1 MMLNA
6 GITQITNALIKI
18 IKSYI
23 GNRKIKSNKQTLFE
37 KKPMAIYVPVMGGHL
52 AIIIPLMIAAQ
63 MQPLAP

>member
-1 MMLNA
+1 MLNA
-6 GITQITNALIKI
+6 RINLIKNTLIKI
-18 IKSYI
+18 IKSNT
-23 GNRKIKSNKQTLFE
+23 GNNKMKNNKQKLFE

>member
-1 MMLNA
+1 MLNA

-52 AIIIPLMIAAQ
+52 AIIIQLMIAAQ